1 MKGLFRGK
9 KKWVILVVSIL
20 IIVGIFGLKMIR
32 TALWRAKKASEAISY
47 SSSVNPTF
55 RVKFINA
62 HMDIEESYLY
72 IELSHKINLKD
83 AAGYLAI
90 SPDVKESYLDI
101 TDGGDAIN
109 VYGDL
114 KPGQQYI
121 LTALKGMP
129 FGLSGKLPEILTST
143 ITMPDY
149 NPDFSLKVPGMYMS
163 LFGSKTVPVETMNI
177 SSLEVKVHKVYD
189 NNIVY
194 LLNNRGYRR
203 IPDDLGLDV
212 VETQINTTGKL
223 NEKNTTLIDLDE
235 ILEGKSQGLFYLTID
250 EPDAYY
256 WSRESKLV
264 LMSDIGIVAK
274 KSDSGLLVWINSLSK
289 AQSIEGAKVKVFTRK
304 NQQIIEG
311 LTDQEGLIHFSDVD
325 LSGDNEPFVITAAT
339 NDDLSFIEV
348 DKCILSETD
357 FDIGGRSY
365 LSGNY
370 EGFIYSDRGVYRPGE
385 TLHLSALI
393 RGSGVE
399 IPESFPLF
407 LVIKRPD
414 AKIFKKIPALLDK
427 EGQLTLDI
435 GIPDYALTGVYTA
448 QLMLAGSDD
457 VMGSYKFNVEEF
469 MPDRMKVNIEVSDKR
484 FKLDEVIPVEVKA
497 NHLFGAPAK
506 DRVAAV
512 TCRLRPVDFNL
523 KKYKSYLFNDDSKIF
538 STRTLELGEKTTNE
552 NGEADFKLSISDKLS
567 PPSALEVSISGV
579 VNEVGGRAVTSV
591 VERSID
597 PYPYYIGLR
606 QTREGYAQINKDTY
620 FDYITVSP
628 KGDLIEVPELEMSVY
643 RIIWDNIV
651 KKDDQGKYRYVS
663 QRREELILKEDV
675 NSNESA
681 NKIKF
686 RPETWGSYLI
696 RLTANGNNLHSV
708 SKEFYCSGYGYSP
721 WAMERPDKVELILDK
736 KHYFKGDEAQ
746 LTLNSPFLGKAL
758 VTISKGDIISSQ
770 VIELTSNT
778 QTITLPIESSYAP
791 NAYCTVEVIRSI
803 NPNEEWGTYRAYGV
817 IPILIDNSNHKLKVA
832 ITAPDSIESQ
842 KSVTLDLKVTDQN
855 SNGIPSSLTLLI
867 VDEGILSLTNF
878 KTPDPY
884 NFFYG
889 KRANSVTT
897 SDIYSL
903 LIPDYGK
910 KDLGSDSSPA
920 GDMDSGAYKKYY
932 NPVSAQRVKSVIIY
946 KKGIKTD
953 AQGQATFSFMAPDFS
968 GSLRVMAVASGVS
981 DFGSNQNE
989 IKVIKPLLIRA
1000 SLPRFLATED
1010 EFIIPVT
1017 VFNSTGQNGSIS
1029 ISLESNEAFEFLT
1042 DKAVSINIDKDQEG
1056 QVYFKLKSPQIPQKA
1071 VIKIIASMDKWADEV
1086 KTELAVRPSNA
1097 LISRNG
1103 SGMIESPSETKIT
1116 LPGGLLKG
1124 TEESSFTLMSLPM
1137 VEFAGGF
1144 KYLVTYP
1151 YGCIEQT
1158 TSATYPL
1165 LYLKELAPLFD
1176 IKTIS
1181 LETIDRYIDAG
1192 IEKALAMQTY
1202 SGGFAMWPGYQK
1214 PYNWGSIYAT
1224 DFLVEADKAGYAVP
1238 KLEKAVALDYLEKI
1252 LSSNDEDID
1261 LNLKAY
1267 SCYVLAK
1274 SGRIKS
1280 SWMRRLQEQQ
1290 DSLYPSSRFYL
1301 AASLAILGDAK
1312 AVSDILGQGMP
1323 EPDSRRETGGSL
1335 YSAVKENAIALSIY
1349 LDLDCDNV
1357 MVPVLVKRLNDSLNN
1372 GRWLSTQDNARALM
1386 ALGKYTQ
1393 YANRQVSDYSGTIYN
1408 GQNLLAELESEAGAK
1423 IKNVSLSDEDLNI
1436 KLIGQGKAY
1445 YYWTIEGVP
1454 IKDEAKEEDKGLTVR
1469 RTYFNRKGKKLNL
1482 SNIKQGQIIVVDLSI
1497 KADMPYQNLVI
1508 QDLLPAGFEIE
1519 NPRIST
1525 REKLD
1530 WIKKDIFEPDHYDI
1544 RDDRL
1549 LIFTDIPDTEVVH
1562 YRYIVRAVTK
1572 GKFTLPAV
1580 SASCMYDPSIKSLSG
1595 KGRIQ
1600 IGD

>member
-1 MKGLFRGK
+1 MKGIFKGK

-20 IIVGIFGLKMIR
+20 IVVGIFGTKMMRGLIFN
-32 TALWRAKKASEAISY
+32 AKKATDGFAYIESLSAQFSVNFINPHMKSDNTFIYINFSEDVNSSDMKGYINISPQPAHYYIKDSY
-47 SSSVNPTF
+47 SCCSIF
-55 RVKFINA
+55 
-62 HMDIEESYLY
+62 
-72 IELSHKINLKD
+72 
-83 AAGYLAI
+83 
-90 SPDVKESYLDI
+90 
-101 TDGGDAIN
+101 
-109 VYGDL
+109 VYGSFEAGKEYTVEL
-114 KPGQQYI
+114 
-121 LTALKGMP
+121 LKGLP
-129 FGLSGKLPEILTST
+129 SVSGEKLSADVRST
-143 ITMPDY
+143 VTTPDY
-149 NPDFSLKVPGMYMS
+149 DPSFSLKVPGMYMS

-177 SSLEVKVHKVYD
+177 DLLEVKVHKVYD

-194 LLNNRGYRR
+194 LLNTMRR
-203 IPDDLGLDV
+203 HSISDDLGLDV
-212 VETQINTTGKL
+212 VETQINTLAKL
-223 NEKNTTLIDLDE
+223 NEKNKTLIDLDE
-235 ILEGKSQGLFYLTID
+235 ILKGKSQGLFYLTIN

-256 WSRESKLV
+256 WNRESKLI

-289 AQSIEGAKVKVFTRK
+289 AQGIEGAKVKVFTKK

-311 LTDQEGLIHFSDVD
+311 LTDQEGLIHFRDVD

-339 NDDLSFIEV
+339 KDDLSFIEV
-348 DKCILSETD
+348 DKCVLSETD

-370 EGFIYSDRGVYRPGE
+370 EGFMYSDRGVYRPGE
-385 TLHLSALI
+385 TLHLSAII

-484 FKLDEVIPVEVKA
+484 FKLDEVIPIEVKA

-523 KKYKSYLFNDDSKIF
+523 KEYKSYSFSDEAKSF
-538 STRTLELGEKTTNE
+538 STRTLELGEKTTNKA
-552 NGEADFKLSISDKLS
+552 GEADFKLSISDKLF
-567 PPSALEVSISGV
+567 PPSSLEVSISGV
-579 VNEVGGRAVTSV
+579 VNEVGGRAVTSI

-606 QTREGYAQINKDTY
+606 QTVEGYAQINEDIY
-620 FDYITVSP
+620 FDYVTVSP
-628 KGDLIEVPELEMSVY
+628 EGNLIKAPELEMSVY
-643 RIIWDNIV
+643 RVIWDNIV
-651 KKDDQGKYRYVS
+651 KKDDRGKYRYVS

-675 NSNESA
+675 NPDESA

-686 RPETWGSYLI
+686 RSETWGSYLI
-696 RLTANGNNLHSV
+696 RLTAKGNNMHSV
-708 SKEFYCSGYGYSP
+708 SREFYCSGYGYSP
-721 WAMERPDKVELILDK
+721 WAMERPDKIELLLDK

-758 VTISKGDIISSQ
+758 ITISKGDIISSQ
-770 VIELTSNT
+770 VIDLTSNT
-778 QTITLPIESSYAP
+778 QTITLPIENSYAP

-803 NPNEEWGTYRAYGV
+803 NPNEEWGTYRAYGI
-817 IPILIDNSNHKLKVA
+817 IPLLIDNSDHKLKVA
-832 ITAPDSIESQ
+832 ITAPESIESQ
-842 KSVTLDLKVTDQN
+842 KSVTLNLKVTDQN

-953 AQGQATFSFMAPDFS
+953 AQGQATFSFIAPDFS
-968 GSLRVMAVASGVS
+968 GSLRVMAVASGIS

-1086 KTELAVRPSNA
+1086 KTELAVRPTNA
-1097 LISRNG
+1097 STSRNG
-1103 SGMIESPSETKIT
+1103 SGMITAPSETKIT

-1158 TSATYPL
+1158 TSAIYPL

-1202 SGGFAMWPGYQK
+1202 SGGFAMWQGLQR

-1252 LSSNDEDID
+1252 LLSNDENID

-1280 SWMRRLQEQQ
+1280 SWMRRLQEKQ
-1290 DSLYPSSRFYL
+1290 DTLYPSSRFYL

-1349 LDLDCDNV
+1349 LDLDCDNA

-1393 YANRQVSDYSGTIYN
+1393 YANKQVSDYSGTIYN
-1408 GQNLLAELESEAGAK
+1408 GQNLLAEFESEAGAK